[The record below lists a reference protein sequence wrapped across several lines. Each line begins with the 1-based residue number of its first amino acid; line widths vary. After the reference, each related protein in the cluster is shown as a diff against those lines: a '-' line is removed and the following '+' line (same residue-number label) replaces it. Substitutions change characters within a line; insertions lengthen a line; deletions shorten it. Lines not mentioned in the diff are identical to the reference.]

1 MTAMSD
7 AAVRKRADQQR
18 WANPG
23 SAHDK
28 IVRWSKIMLPAGV
41 GALIAILAFA
51 PLQKEG
57 DVSFIL
63 DKKKVENVNER
74 MRVETARYVGA
85 DNKGQQF
92 EIIARQALQRSSEI
106 PVVDIQG
113 MFARLALANGPLMI
127 AANQGRYDLDTQQMA
142 VSGPVRVVGP
152 DGYRL
157 ETRDVLVDLKQRQL
171 ASSGPVSGQMRLGQF
186 QAGRLRADLGERKVM
201 LDGGTRLKIV
211 QGAVR

>member
-1 MTAMSD
+1 MSD
-7 AAVRKRADQQR
+7 AAVRNRAVKQR

-28 IVRWSKIMLPAGV
+28 IVRWSKILLPAGV

-51 PLQKEG
+51 PLQQEG

-63 DKKKVENVNER
+63 DKKKVENVPER
-74 MRVETARYVGA
+74 MRLETARYVGA

-92 EIIARQALQRSSEI
+92 EITARQALQRSSEI
-106 PVVDIQG
+106 PVVDIEG
-113 MFARLALANGPLMI
+113 MFARLALAGGPLTI
-127 AANQGRYDLDTQQMA
+127 LANQGRYDLDTQQMA
-142 VSGPVRVVGP
+142 VTGPVRVVGP

-171 ASSGPVSGQMRLGQF
+171 ASSGPVAGQMRLGQF
-186 QAGRLRADLGERKVM
+186 QAGRLRADLGERKVV